1 MAGLSISGIFSSPKK
16 SVLGI
21 DIGASAIK
29 IVQIAKKGGVAVLET
44 YGELALG
51 PYGEEVVGRSV
62 QLPVE
67 TLAEAL
73 RNLLRE
79 SSVTTNSCALAI
91 PLSASLVSL
100 VELPDIDKSQLAQM
114 IPLEARKYIP
124 VPISEVSLDWWIVPK
139 EQVDDQVKKISIED
153 DQRKAVTMARKKA
166 DPILPS
172 GKVDVLIVA
181 IHNAALHTYQD
192 IVTRA
197 GLRTKFF
204 EIEIFSAVRSV
215 LEHGIAPVLVL
226 DMGAASTKL
235 YLVESGVVRD
245 SHLVS
250 RGSQDITNALAKA
263 LGITPSEAETIKR
276 GEGLNYQV
284 NGESI
289 AKVVPMNLE
298 YILSEANQIIAK
310 YQKKFSKV
318 VTHAVLI
325 GGGVLLPGFVE
336 FAKEMLSVDV
346 LAGNPFGKLDAP
358 AFLGDMLKK
367 TGPEFAVAVGVALR
381 LLQEDVP

>member
-1 MAGLSISGIFSSPKK
+1 MAGLSFSGIFGSPKK

-79 SSVTTNSCALAI
+79 SSVTTNNCAIAI

-100 VELPDIDKSQLAQM
+100 VEMPDIDPNQLAQM

-139 EQVDDQVKKISIED
+139 QQADDQVKKVSIED
-153 DQRKAVTMARKKA
+153 DQRKAVTMARRK
-166 DPILPS
+166 PEQVQG

-181 IHNAALHTYQD
+181 IHNEALHTYQD
-192 IVTRA
+192 IVSKA

-215 LEHGIAPVLVL
+215 LEHGIVPVLVL

-250 RGSQDITNALAKA
+250 RGSQDITNALAKS
-263 LGITPSEAETIKR
+263 LGISPSEAETIKR

-289 AKVVPMNLE
+289 ARVVPMNLE
-298 YILSEANQIIAK
+298 YILSEANQVIMN
-310 YQKKFSKV
+310 YQKKFNKV
-318 VTHAVLI
+318 VTQAVLI

-336 FAKEMLSVDV
+336 LAKEMMNIDV
-346 LAGNPFGKLDAP
+346 LAGDPFAKLEAP
-358 AFLGDMLKK
+358 AFLADMLKK
-367 TGPEFAVAVGVALR
+367 TGPEFAVSVGVALR
-381 LLQEDVP
+381 LLQETDN